1 MAYRITYSE
10 GSISKQTV
18 ASRKINRKPIL
29 IGIFAGVLALTLVIP
44 AGRLWLR
51 DLLLP
56 GDEDITAGALEA
68 LAEDLGDGVSL
79 GEAVDAFCYE
89 IIHGQTD

>member
-18 ASRKINRKPIL
+18 ASRKINWKPIL
-29 IGIFAGVLALTLVIP
+29 IGVFAGVLALTLVIP

-68 LAEDLGDGVSL
+68 LAEDLGDGVPL

-89 IIHGQTD
+89 IIHGQTN